1 MKTIL
6 YYFTGTGNSLALA
19 RALAGRLGD
28 TEIIP
33 MAQAVANGTI
43 APDADAVGLVFP
55 VYMWG
60 LPLMV
65 KRFAEKLCLPGS
77 AYVFGVATY
86 GGFPA
91 ATLPQLKKT
100 LAARGITLAAGFGV
114 KMPGNYTPMYGAL
127 PDEKQKKLFD
137 AATARV
143 DTIARA
149 VQFRA
154 RGIEKGFPLGNLLF
168 SRIIYRLSAPRI
180 PGMDKDFRVDDTCT
194 SCGLCAQVCPAR
206 NIVLTGG
213 RPVWQHHCEQ
223 CMACLQWCPV
233 EAIQFGSKT
242 AGRKRYRHPAI
253 TADDIRMG

>member
-1 MKTIL
+1 MTTIL
-6 YYFTGTGNSLALA
+6 YYFSGTGNSLALA
-19 RALAGRLGD
+19 RALAERLGD

-33 MAQAVANGTI
+33 MAKAVANGTVT
-43 APDADAVGLVFP
+43 PDADAVGLVFP

-65 KRFAEKLCLPGS
+65 ERFANTLSLK
-77 AYVFGVATY
+77 GVQYCFAVANY

-127 PDEKQKKLFD
+127 PVEKQKKFFET
-137 AATARV
+137 AASRV
-143 DTIARA
+143 AAIASA
-149 VQFRA
+149 VNNRVH
-154 RGIEKGFPLGNLLF
+154 GIEKNFPLVNLLF
-168 SRIIYRLSAPRI
+168 SGIFYRLGAPRI

-194 SCGLCAQVCPAR
+194 SCGQCAQVCPAQ
-206 NIVLTGG
+206 NIVMAGG

-223 CMACLQWCPV
+223 CMACLQWCPAQ
-233 EAIQFGSKT
+233 AIQAGTKT
-242 AGRKRYRHPAI
+242 AGRARYHRPAI
-253 TADDIRMG
+253 TVDDIRMG